1 MGGLLFG
8 FESKG
13 DGWMGIQDMSHVIGK
28 SKAELLAM
36 ARTHQEG
43 KKGMLLV
50 VYSILPL
57 LQITD
62 WRDSLLGDEVQ
73 AFELFFDQTE
83 WKGSYLYREICHVL
97 NNCAS
102 AVKIW

>member
-1 MGGLLFG
+1 
-8 FESKG
+8 
-13 DGWMGIQDMSHVIGK
+13 
-28 SKAELLAM
+28 M

-73 AFELFFDQTE
+73 AFELFFDQTQ
-83 WKGSYLYREICHVL
+83 WKGSYLY
-97 NNCAS
+97 
-102 AVKIW
+102 

>member
-43 KKGMLLV
+43 KKAFSTPGETGLHPV
-50 VYSILPL
+50 KQEPL
-57 LQITD
+57 ISPS
-62 WRDSLLGDEVQ
+62 R
-73 AFELFFDQTE
+73 
-83 WKGSYLYREICHVL
+83 
-97 NNCAS
+97 
-102 AVKIW
+102 VK

>member
-13 DGWMGIQDMSHVIGK
+13 DEWMGIQDMSHVIGK

-57 LQITD
+57 LHITD

-73 AFELFFDQTE
+73 AL
-83 WKGSYLYREICHVL
+83 KGSYLY
-97 NNCAS
+97 
-102 AVKIW
+102 

>member
-43 KKGMLLV
+43 KKGMFLV

-73 AFELFFDQTE
+73 AFELFFDQTQ
-83 WKGSYLYREICHVL
+83 WKGSYLY
-97 NNCAS
+97 
-102 AVKIW
+102 